1 MPKRSSG
8 NPRSVPV
15 ATVGRRSQ
23 PAHNRRTASAS
34 AAGGVAI
41 DADTARIAAN
51 KYMLF
56 RYPLGVLGGTA
67 RRMSLPNGEL
77 WIVPI
82 LLTTPRTGPVGEI
95 GMVAVNAR
103 TGEVVGATPKDDVA
117 AAGQRV
123 LEEKRDEVNA
133 AVLQTRA
140 R

>member
-1 MPKRSSG
+1 MPKQSSG
-8 NPRSVPV
+8 YPRSVRAV
-15 ATVGRRSQ
+15 TAGRRSQ
-23 PAHNRRTASAS
+23 PADGKRTPSAS
-34 AAGGVAI
+34 GGVAI

-56 RYPLGVLGGTA
+56 RYPLGVLGGTP
-67 RRMSLPNGEL
+67 RRVSLSDTEL
-77 WIVPI
+77 WVVPV

-123 LEEKRDEVNA
+123 LEEKRDQVNA
-133 AVLQTRA
+133 ALLQTRA